1 MVLPHLAQIC
11 SCSGSSQ
18 TTFLRSSPSVS
29 SSLVRLAFRAC
40 AFTGVVFP
48 GSGADASLQTSA
60 SLKKSSCW
68 ASTYWICSL
77 DCPNI
82 RLRIFT
88 SCSFRDCIFT
98 SCFSNCWFF
107 CSSDRI
113 YAATS
118 GGRFFVSRFMAALL
132 PGGFSVSII
141 PGKEPAH
148 QQKSPSQGEK
158 FPVENRC
165 ISGRIFPEN
174 IFLCGNHTSSFG
186 R

>member
-60 SLKKSSCW
+60 SLKKSSCR

-88 SCSFRDCIFT
+88 SCV
-98 SCFSNCWFF
+98 SNCWSF
-107 CSSDRI
+107 CSIYRI

-118 GGRFFVSRFMAALL
+118 GGRFFVFRFMAALL
-132 PGGFSVSII
+132 PDEFSVSII

-148 QQKSPSQGEK
+148 QQKPPSQGEK
-158 FPVENRC
+158 FPVENRG

-174 IFLCGNHTSSFG
+174 IFLCG
-186 R
+186 